1 MGTMRRWAGV
11 LLTMATAAW
20 GCAAPS
26 ETGTN
31 ADDITQVRQT
41 DAKEQS
47 VGNCWIYATL
57 GWVESMHLAHSG
69 ETLNLSESY
78 LTYLH
83 WFQRITTERFLFDKA
98 GDFNTGDFVGYGQE
112 LVKRY
117 GLLDE
122 SAFIAEEGTL
132 DRSAR
137 QEAAETLIKA
147 ALKPSGD
154 LGTSEKR
161 RNAENVRSVLNR
173 AFKLP
178 KATSAQLT
186 RSFGLDLSKTRG
198 HGAVPPTK
206 GFHDPAAM
214 IVATANDGTQITLDD
229 ALGEL
234 DETRPVSA
242 TRDRGE
248 RRGKYAWQRVNFGG
262 NAEERA
268 SSLLRLKQ
276 ALNAGFPVPID
287 WYPAWASMRGS
298 EASFHA
304 PIDLSRKG
312 GWHSSIVHDY
322 QLKLATGEVLAAGS
336 PVTDAKLLDRTLE
349 PSSTVEFLRFKN
361 SWGREVGP
369 LSARG
374 YTDAT
379 WDYLATDFDR
389 TAIDYDEPSERGTA
403 IDALILPP
411 ETWTGARH

>member
-1 MGTMRRWAGV
+1 MRRWAGL
-11 LLTMATAAW
+11 LLTTVTAVW

-26 ETGTN
+26 STSTN
-31 ADDITQVRQT
+31 ADDITQVQQT

-83 WFQRITTERFLFDKA
+83 WFQRITSERFLFDKA
-98 GDFNTGDFVGYGQE
+98 GDFNTGDFVGHGQE

-122 SAFIAEEGTL
+122 GAFIAEEGSQ

-137 QEAAETLIKA
+137 QEAAEATVKA
-147 ALKPSGD
+147 ALKPGGE
-154 LGTSEKR
+154 LGTPDKR

-178 KATSAQLT
+178 KSTSAQLT

-198 HGAVPPTK
+198 KGATLPSK
-206 GFHDPAAM
+206 GFHDPATM
-214 IVATANDGTQITLDD
+214 IVATASDGTPITLDD
-229 ALGEL
+229 ALGDL
-234 DETRPVSA
+234 DDTRPLSA
-242 TRDRGE
+242 SRDRGE
-248 RRGKYAWQRVNFGG
+248 RRGKYAWQRVDFGRT
-262 NAEERA
+262 AAERA
-268 SSLLRLKQ
+268 ATVLRMKQ
-276 ALNAGFPVPID
+276 VLNAGFPVPID
-287 WYPAWASMRGS
+287 WYPAWASMRGA

-322 QLKLATGEVLAAGS
+322 QLRLPGGELLAAGT
-336 PVTDAKLLDRTLE
+336 PVTDTKVLGKTLDPNT
-349 PSSTVEFLRFKN
+349 TIEFLRFKN

-389 TAIDYDEPSERGTA
+389 TAIDYDEPAERGAA

-411 ETWTGARH
+411 ESWANAKH